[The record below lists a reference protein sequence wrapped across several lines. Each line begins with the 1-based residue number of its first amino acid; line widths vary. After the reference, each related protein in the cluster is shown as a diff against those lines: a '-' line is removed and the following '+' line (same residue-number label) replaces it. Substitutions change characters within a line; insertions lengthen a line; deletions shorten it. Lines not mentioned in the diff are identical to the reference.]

1 MPADGYRRAE
11 LWAGVVSKNS
21 DLLKLARELDDEHC
35 ADFPVKWV
43 ADEIRRIVE
52 ATK

>member
-1 MPADGYRRAE
+1 MGE
-11 LWAGVVSKNS
+11 QVSKDS
-21 DLLKLARELDDEHC
+21 DLLKLARELDSEHG

-52 ATK
+52 QAK